1 MPGVMKPLAWSYY
14 AYGVEIGLRRGFHHL
29 GMIGAAQS
37 VFPLA
42 SDQRIVASF
51 HGRLTGN
58 VNVARQ
64 IFSALPGVTG
74 DDVERDL
81 LGSARDGVTDRHSWG
96 RLPVLLVK
104 LPLAMATGQRHVKSH
119 QHRIRARWRDAVDGD
134 HLRRGSDPLRVASE
148 AIEEFVSTLRLQIWM
163 RVFGQAISAQL
174 ANIAHR
180 VDQPHALGALL
191 AGPAQTEEARV
202 ADDLFGVAT
211 GALTIE
217 QFLADHGYQGPNSG
231 DPSARVWREDR
242 RPIERL
248 LDALA
253 DAEPPAERRARA
265 VAERERAVRS
275 ILAALPARD
284 RPLASLAIRLA
295 PLAARGI
302 ELTKT
307 AMLQSV
313 DIGRAAA
320 RDIGERMVTAG
331 VADDIDDVFHLYC
344 DELTGA
350 TETTTVDIV
359 AARKELHARLLA
371 EDFPETWQGLPIV
384 SATLERPTLAS
395 ESIVRGVGA
404 SPGVVQGRVR
414 VVRDAADDVTIAD
427 GDILVCPTTDPSWV
441 SLMTVSAALVID
453 LGATASHGAIVA
465 RELGVPC
472 VIGTRSGTR
481 QLRDGDLVRVDGST
495 GIVEVL
501 QRQLATSNTDGNPAK

>member
-29 GMIGAAQS
+29 GMISAAQS
-37 VFPLA
+37 VFPLSA
-42 SDQRIVASF
+42 DQRIVASF
-51 HGRLTGN
+51 RGRLTGN

-81 LGSARDGVTDRHSWG
+81 LGSAREGVADRPSWG

-104 LPLAMATGQRHVKSH
+104 LPLAMATGQRQVRSH
-119 QHRIRARWRDAVDGD
+119 QRRIRALWRDAVDGD
-134 HLRRGSDPLRVASE
+134 HLRRGSDPLQVANQ
-148 AIEEFVSTLRLQIWM
+148 AIDQFVSTLRLQIWM

-174 ANIAHR
+174 AAVADR

-202 ADDLFGVAT
+202 ADELFGVAT
-211 GALTIE
+211 GALSID

-248 LDALA
+248 LDALGN
-253 DAEPPAERRARA
+253 AEPPAERRARA
-265 VAERERAVRS
+265 VAERDRAVAG

-284 RPLASLAIRLA
+284 KPMADLAIRLA

-320 RDIGERMVTAG
+320 RDIGKRMVAAG

-344 DELTGA
+344 DELARA
-350 TETTTVDIV
+350 TEGTTADTV
-359 AARKELHARLLA
+359 AARKELHAMLIA
-371 EDFPETWQGLPIV
+371 EDFPETWQGAALV
-384 SATLERPTLAS
+384 TAATERPAAAT

-441 SLMTVSAALVID
+441 SLMTLSAALVID

-501 QRQLATSNTDGNPAK
+501 QRQPLTSNTCDTSAK